1 MEIMSRSQRPSAT
14 STSAASMRSSA
25 GVWLVRGSRARASSP
40 GVLQGI
46 SRGRF
51 GSKILAAASKA
62 SRVSITA
69 PARSVEAHGD
79 LPEVA
84 GHDLGRPV
92 GLGWGEVEV
101 AEDLLDDRGQERA
114 LLLGELH
121 AALFDAGGDR
131 GLGDVDEVFTFFLPQ
146 LDPDVDC
153 GGLGGV
159 DALEFGSGFLG
170 AFGDAPD
177 GGVGSEFTDFLGEPV
192 DGAGGAVDLLEECV
206 AGIDFSG
213 ESEHSHGGAGLL
225 FLEASFGGGFGDGGA
240 ASVGAAHGLTA
251 HGPFPALVA
260 GAARFG
266 FAAAGGSGHVVTS
279 RRWQVGF
286 GRGLGSAG
294 CIGYRVRRRVGRS
307 TGSGRTGGGLRSRWL
322 REIRRAHV

>member
-14 STSAASMRSSA
+14 STSAASMRSGS

-40 GVLQGI
+40 GALQGI

-153 GGLGGV
+153 GGFGGV
-159 DALEFGSGFLG
+159 DALEFRSGFLG

-192 DGAGGAVDLLEECV
+192 DGSGGAVDLLDECV
-206 AGIDFSG
+206 AGSQCSG
-213 ESEHSHGGAGLL
+213 GSEHGNG
-225 FLEASFGGGFGDGGA
+225 
-240 ASVGAAHGLTA
+240 
-251 HGPFPALVA
+251 
-260 GAARFG
+260 
-266 FAAAGGSGHVVTS
+266 
-279 RRWQVGF
+279 
-286 GRGLGSAG
+286 
-294 CIGYRVRRRVGRS
+294 
-307 TGSGRTGGGLRSRWL
+307 GGGLLHFQACFFGGCGAWGV
-322 REIRRAHV
+322 RAGSARYGLY